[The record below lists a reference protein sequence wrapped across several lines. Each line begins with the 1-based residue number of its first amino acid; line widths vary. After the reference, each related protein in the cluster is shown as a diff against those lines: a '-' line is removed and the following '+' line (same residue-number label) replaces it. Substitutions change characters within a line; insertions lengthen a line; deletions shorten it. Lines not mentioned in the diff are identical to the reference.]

1 MATHHASA
9 GEVVDLDRWTTDLTV
24 DQTKVI
30 VKTEKFELARL
41 VLPKNKQ
48 IPSHKVEGPIIVHC
62 TRGEIEFL
70 IDGIPLLLKSNQLL
84 HLKPGEPH
92 SLKAKADSVILL
104 TILFN

>member
-41 VLPKNKQ
+41 VLPKNKE
-48 IPSHKVEGPIIVHC
+48 IPSHKVAGPIIVHC
-62 TRGEIEFL
+62 THGEIEFSVN
-70 IDGIPLLLKSNQLL
+70 DESLLLKSNQLL

-92 SLKAKADSVILL
+92 SLKAKADSVVLL
-104 TILFN
+104 TIMFN

>member
-1 MATHHASA
+1 MATHHAST
-9 GEVVDLDRWTTDLTV
+9 GEVVDLDNWANDLNV

-41 VLPKNKQ
+41 VLSQDKE

-62 TRGEIEFL
+62 TSGEIEFL
-70 IDGIPLLLKSNQLL
+70 IDGIPLILKSNQLL
-84 HLKPGEPH
+84 HLKPGETH